1 MVTKRAKNG
10 AQSTTCMGTISPFI
24 KKMDHTIY
32 YHERRSLEVGSV
44 ERSDTHSTGDQRPLL
59 NCQVRDS
66 LRSSHRKG
74 CALPNPPLS
83 HVKTVALKRL
93 YGWVL

>member
-44 ERSDTHSTGDQRPLL
+44 ERSDTHSTGDQHSAGDARGMGCRYAPSRHAARVIDSRPI
-59 NCQVRDS
+59 RM
-66 LRSSHRKG
+66 
-74 CALPNPPLS
+74 
-83 HVKTVALKRL
+83 
-93 YGWVL
+93 